1 MSHSVRQGEAPNA
14 PAGSDDPSRNAG
26 FSLVEV
32 MAALV
37 VTCLL
42 MMGLTPFVNQL
53 LLTWAR
59 AGTIGV
65 IVDMTSRGIGQ
76 LRKDLRHAVPLAA
89 RPGVIAF
96 RGDEL
101 HFEFPAATGLGAG
114 RGGVE
119 MIAIS
124 AEQVEGKELALVRRR
139 SGHVTTESGAEFKDP
154 VVLFSGNLQYIFRYI
169 AQDGTRQ
176 STWSDRPDLPVRIEV
191 TILDGRDPVVPA
203 LELPLYADMSV
214 ACLIPGAPGCPR
226 ASAAAPRASAAPPP
240 GQSLQQLQ
248 QQLRRPSQ

>member
-124 AEQVEGKELALVRRR
+124 AEQLEGKELALVRRR

-176 STWSDRPDLPVRIEV
+176 STWSDRPDLPIRIEV
-191 TILDGRDPVVPA
+191 DILDGRDPVLPA
-203 LELPLYADMSV
+203 MELPLYADMSV
-214 ACLIPGAPGCPR
+214 ECLLQPGAHGCPR
-226 ASAAAPRASAAPPP
+226 ASGAAKQ
-240 GQSLQQLQ
+240 GQALEQLD
-248 QQLRRPSQ
+248 RPSR

>member
-1 MSHSVRQGEAPNA
+1 MNHSVRSVQTPNA
-14 PAGSDDPSRNAG
+14 PQRSGEPSRNAG
-26 FSLVEV
+26 FSLIEV

-42 MMGLTPFVNQL
+42 MMALAPFVNQL
-53 LLTWAR
+53 LSTWAR
-59 AGTIGV
+59 GSLIGA

-89 RPGVIAF
+89 RPGVVAF

-101 HFEFPAATGLGAG
+101 HFEFPAATGLGTG

-124 AEQVEGKELALVRRR
+124 AEQLGGKEMGIVRRR
-139 SGHVTTESGAEFKDP
+139 SGHITTESGAEFKDP
-154 VVLFSGNLQYIFRYI
+154 VVLFSGNFQYIFRYVT
-169 AQDGTRQ
+169 QDGTRQ

-191 TILDGRDPVVPA
+191 NILDGRDLVLPA
-203 LELPLYADMSV
+203 LKLPLYADMSV
-214 ACLIPGAPGCPR
+214 VCLLQPGAVGCPR
-226 ASAAAPRASAAPPP
+226 TP
-240 GQSLQQLQ
+240 GQGQALQQLD
-248 QQLRRPSQ
+248 RPPQ

>member
-1 MSHSVRQGEAPNA
+1 MSHSVRHGEVPNA
-14 PAGSDDPSRNAG
+14 PARSDDPSRNAG

-42 MMGLTPFVNQL
+42 MMALTPFVNQL
-53 LLTWAR
+53 LSTWAR
-59 AGTIGV
+59 GSLIGV

-76 LRKDLRHAVPLAA
+76 LRKDLRHAVLLAA
-89 RPGVIAF
+89 RPGVTAF

-101 HFEFPAATGLGAG
+101 HFEFPAATGLGTG

-124 AEQVEGKELALVRRR
+124 AELLEGKELAIVRRR
-139 SGHVTTESGAEFKDP
+139 SGHVSTESGAEFKDP
-154 VVLFSGNLQYIFRYI
+154 VVLFSGNFQYRFRYI

-176 STWSDRPDLPVRIEV
+176 STWNNRPDLPVRIEV
-191 TILDGRDPVVPA
+191 DILDGRDPVVPA

-214 ACLIPGAPGCPR
+214 ACLLRPGKPGCPR
-226 ASAAAPRASAAPPP
+226 ASQPAQQSQAL
-240 GQSLQQLQ
+240 GQVRSGQGTTQ
-248 QQLRRPSQ
+248 